1 MRRRVVGASLALAM
15 AALLSGCVALPT
27 SGPVGVGNPE
37 PVEESA
43 ELDTFV
49 RPPQAG
55 ADPELIVQGFIEA
68 AASPRGN
75 YGAARD
81 FLTPDFAAEWQPGA
95 GATIDVLADRTY
107 DAPPEVAEDAAET
120 QVSVGATPAATLTAT
135 GQYEPPASTA
145 EVTLPYRLERVEGE
159 WRIAE
164 APDGI
169 LIDELT
175 FGDVFRPYELAFF
188 DPDFRYLV
196 PDLRWFAGRDTAQ
209 TSIVRALLAGPAEWL
224 APGVESA
231 FPEGVTLETGAVP
244 VANGIAS
251 VELSGVSFDDVLTV
265 QRMQEQLDES
275 LIGVVRNVDE
285 VALAIDGAVQDV
297 APLSDAPVHDPP
309 VDPRPVVY
317 DGTSFG
323 YLSASGDEIEPID
336 DISPQIEGLA
346 PSAAAVG
353 PQAGS
358 VAVRT
363 QAGVSVVLPGEAAE
377 VRDPRQGL
385 IAPAMDPEG
394 VIWSVP
400 ATAPGELV
408 AYLPSGEERERPIP
422 VPWSGSTIAALEVSR
437 DGTRII
443 ALLGDGVRT
452 RFAAASIER
461 DADGMPVALSPVV
474 LNLSALA
481 GTPRDVAWL
490 DANTVAS
497 LTSLPGGDTR
507 LVVQELGG
515 VPDTIAGPEGG
526 VQLDAGNGERD
537 LRVRTSAGTLDVQ
550 SGVGWQTRA
559 EGVDFV
565 ATQMPD

>member
-1 MRRRVVGASLALAM
+1 MRRRVLWASLALVM
-15 AALLSGCVALPT
+15 ATLLGGCVALPT

-49 RPPQAG
+49 RPPQQG
-55 ADPELIVQGFIEA
+55 AAPDQIVQGFIEA

-75 YGAARD
+75 YGAARE
-81 FLTPDFAAEWQPGA
+81 FLTPDFSAEWQPGA
-95 GATIDVLADRTY
+95 GATIDVLADRSY
-107 DAPPEVAEDAAET
+107 EAPAEVADDAAET
-120 QVSVGATPAATLTAT
+120 QVSVGATPAAELSAT
-135 GQYEPPASTA
+135 GQYELPDSTA

-159 WRIAE
+159 WRIAD
-164 APDGI
+164 APQGI

-175 FGDVFRPYELAFF
+175 FGEVFQPYELAFF
-188 DPDFRYLV
+188 DPGFRYLV
-196 PDLRWFAGRDTAQ
+196 PDLRWFAGRDSAQ
-209 TSIVRALLAGPAEWL
+209 TSIVRAILAGPAEWL
-224 APGVESA
+224 APGVATA

-297 APLSDAPVHDPP
+297 APLSDPPVHDPP

-323 YLSASGDEIEPID
+323 YLAASGDEIEPID
-336 DISPQIEGLA
+336 DISPQIEGLL

-353 PQAGS
+353 PRAES

-363 QAGVSVVLPGEAAE
+363 QAGVSVVLPGEPAE

-385 IAPAMDPEG
+385 IAPAVDPQG

-408 AYLPSGEERERPIP
+408 AYLPSGDERERPIP

-443 ALLGDGVRT
+443 ALLGDGVGT

-461 DADGMPVALSPVV
+461 DADGMPVALSPVA

-537 LRVRTSAGTLDVQ
+537 LRVRTSVGTLDVQ

-559 EGVDFV
+559 EGIEFV

>member
-1 MRRRVVGASLALAM
+1 MRRRAFGASLALAM

-27 SGPVGVGNPE
+27 SGPVGVGNPD

-81 FLTPDFAAEWQPGA
+81 YLTPEFAAEWQPGA
-95 GATIDVLADRTY
+95 GATIDVLADRSY
-107 DAPPEVAEDAAET
+107 EAPAEVPEDAAET
-120 QVSVGATPAATLTAT
+120 RVSVGATPAAALTAT
-135 GQYEPPASTA
+135 GEYDLPASTA

-244 VANGIAS
+244 VANGTAS

-346 PSAAAVG
+346 PTAAAVG

-385 IAPAMDPEG
+385 IAPAIDPHG

-443 ALLGDGVRT
+443 ALLGDGVGT

-559 EGVDFV
+559 EGIDFV

>member
-1 MRRRVVGASLALAM
+1 MRRRALGASLALAM

-27 SGPVGVGNPE
+27 SGPVGVGNPD

-43 ELDTFV
+43 ELDTFI

-55 ADPELIVQGFIEA
+55 ATPDQIVQGFIEA

-75 YGAARD
+75 YAAARQ
-81 FLTPDFAAEWQPGA
+81 FLTDEFSAEWVPGA
-95 GATIDVLADRTY
+95 GATIDVLADRSIEE
-107 DAPPEVAEDAAET
+107 PVVADDAAET
-120 QVSVGATPAATLTAT
+120 QLSVGATPAAELMSN
-135 GQYEPPASTA
+135 GQYELPDSTA
-145 EVTLPYRLERVEGE
+145 EVTLPYRLERVDGE
-159 WRIAE
+159 WRISE

-175 FGDVFRPYELAFF
+175 FGDVFQPYELAFF
-188 DPDFRYLV
+188 DPTFRYLV
-196 PDLRWFAGRDTAQ
+196 PDLRWFAGRDSAQ

-224 APGVESA
+224 APGVETA
-231 FPEGVTLETGAVP
+231 FPEGVSLETSSVP
-244 VANGIAS
+244 IANGIAS
-251 VELSGVSFDDVLTV
+251 VELSGASFDDVLTV

-275 LIGVVRNVDE
+275 LVGVVRNVDE
-285 VALAIDGAVQDV
+285 VVLAIDGAVQDV
-297 APLSDAPVHDPP
+297 PPLDDAPIHDPP

-317 DGTSFG
+317 DGAAFG
-323 YLSASGDEIEPID
+323 HLAASGDEIEPIQ
-336 DISPQIEGLA
+336 DISPQIEGLS
-346 PSAAAVG
+346 PTAAAVG
-353 PQAGS
+353 PRGDS
-358 VAVRT
+358 VAVRNP
-363 QAGVSVVLPGEAAE
+363 AGVSVVLPGEPAE

-385 IAPAMDPEG
+385 ITPAIDPEG
-394 VIWSVP
+394 VVWSVP

-443 ALLGDGVRT
+443 ALLGEGVGT
-452 RFAAASIER
+452 RFVAASIER
-461 DADGMPVALSPVV
+461 DADGMPVALGPVV
-474 LNLSALA
+474 LDLSGLA

-507 LVVQELGG
+507 LVVEELGG

-537 LRVRTSAGTLDVQ
+537 LRVLTSAGTLDVQ
-550 SGVGWQTRA
+550 SGVGWQVRA
-559 EGVDFV
+559 EGIEFV
-565 ATQMPD
+565 AAQMPG